1 MWTDDRGD
9 KVFSELH
16 GAGKV
21 PGELIEGRFLGGTG
35 RYATVSGEYTF
46 RWKRLIDNENG
57 GVLYPIILSLAQSSG
72 SVPGDESNR
81 RLGGYLMFCGM
92 ASLSVSA
99 ALWLTATS
107 ANPIGVSLAAEHG
120 LNISFGSWLL
130 VASVP
135 ALAAIGLLPLMLF
148 RAFPPEGTN
157 TPDAP
162 QAARDALR
170 EMGSLSRNEWITAG
184 SLSSRSWRGFLPA
197 PSS

>member
-92 ASLSVSA
+92 ASLSVSS

-107 ANPIGVSLAAEHG
+107 ANPIGVS
-120 LNISFGSWLL
+120 
-130 VASVP
+130 
-135 ALAAIGLLPLMLF
+135 LAAIGLLPLMLF